1 MNRLIAFF
9 REWLWPKFPEEA
21 SVWRVDRDGRV
32 YLPERRV
39 ILRAKKHA

>member
-1 MNRLIAFF
+1 MNRLVALV
-9 REWLWPKFPEEA
+9 REWLWPNLPDDVP
-21 SVWRVDRDGRV
+21 VWRVDRDGRV